1 MNKVLLGVNVILL
14 VAVGYLLYV
23 HFSPGKKTTLSGHAD
38 SKSNATGDSSFKI
51 AYFEIDSIDANFE
64 LVKDIRNEISKKQ
77 MSINL
82 ELDRLD
88 KSYRDKYNTYQGQAS
103 SMTQT
108 QSEQATNDL
117 LTTQEKMKNRK
128 QELDKDYND
137 FVTRRMQEVKTK
149 IEEFL
154 KDYNKEKG
162 YSYIISYEPGLFYY
176 KDTVYNITNDVVK
189 GLNALYGKNKK
200 N

>member
-1 MNKVLLGVNVILL
+1 MNKVLLGLNMILL
-14 VAVGYLLYV
+14 AAVGYLLYI
-23 HFSPGKKTTLSGHAD
+23 HFSSGKKTTLSRHTD
-38 SKSNATGDSSFKI
+38 SNSNVMGDSSFKI

-88 KSYRDKYNTYQGQAS
+88 KSYRDKYSTYQSQAS
-103 SMTQT
+103 SMTQV

-117 LTTQEKMKNRK
+117 LATQEKMKNRK

-137 FVTRRMQEVKTK
+137 FVTRRMQDVKTK

-176 KDTVYNITNDVVK
+176 KDTIYNITNDVVK
-189 GLNALYGKNKK
+189 GLNERFSKKK